1 MIMRKLFYGVR
12 GTVLKSMVTISIAPL
27 VITTIILYTFI
38 DNYSQK
44 LAANSLLKSVN
55 YAKIVSDILPFA
67 DDSQLIELT
76 QKTQVSGGGFFFV
89 MDTNGTYLSH
99 PVKKGELDTAM
110 LEKLKGDNAFFK
122 YKDSVMGE
130 LFVSREFLPARNLY
144 IAAAI
149 PRKDTMSL
157 QKAFGELLLMLI
169 FVTPPI
175 LFMISFFIARYIKNP
190 LRRIVDVTNL
200 ASQGDLSKFIIQPHY
215 VKCSEIKNC
224 SKKECPAFSTS
235 NKACWGISG
244 TLCYD
249 GMENLSK
256 EEKIKKFCCDCP
268 VYHKSIRSEFDELI
282 DAVNTMIVTTQNVV
296 ASIKKVSA
304 ELNREAETLAST
316 SSKLEIEMQNQA
328 GYIEETTSSNEELAA
343 SIDSIS
349 TAAKNQAAQM
359 AETMK
364 AMDKLYKS
372 SAKVSEQAT
381 DVSIKTQT
389 AVKNANETKSILDST
404 TSKINQI
411 SENSK
416 RIVEIIRIINDIS
429 EQINL
434 LSLNASIEAARA
446 GEHGRG
452 FAVVAEE
459 ISKLADATASSTK
472 EIEKMIQQ
480 TGNDVNEG
488 ARLVNTTNEAIN
500 QMIENIKNTAA
511 LIEEIA
517 LASKDQRTDS
527 SNVLQDIEK
536 VNQMSAIIAGTTAE
550 QQHSSNEI
558 LKALSNIN
566 ESVMAITHSSEHV
579 HNAAEKLKE
588 KSGELKSITDYFTV
602 DSRYVS

>member
-1 MIMRKLFYGVR
+1 
-12 GTVLKSMVTISIAPL
+12 
-27 VITTIILYTFI
+27 
-38 DNYSQK
+38 
-44 LAANSLLKSVN
+44 
-55 YAKIVSDILPFA
+55 
-67 DDSQLIELT
+67 
-76 QKTQVSGGGFFFV
+76 
-89 MDTNGTYLSH
+89 
-99 PVKKGELDTAM
+99 
-110 LEKLKGDNAFFK
+110 
-122 YKDSVMGE
+122 
-130 LFVSREFLPARNLY
+130 
-144 IAAAI
+144 
-149 PRKDTMSL
+149 
-157 QKAFGELLLMLI
+157 
-169 FVTPPI
+169 
-175 LFMISFFIARYIKNP
+175 MISFFIARYIKNP
-190 LRRIVDVTNL
+190 MRQIIDVAHL
-200 ASQGDLSKFIIQPHY
+200 ASQGDLSKFIIQPQY

-224 SKKECPAFSTS
+224 DKKECPAFSTS

-244 TLCYD
+244 TLCYE
-249 GMENLSK
+249 GMEALSK
-256 EEKIKKFCCDCP
+256 EEKIKKFCCDCS

-304 ELNREAETLAST
+304 ELNTEAETLAST
-316 SSKLEIEMQNQA
+316 SSKLEMEMQNQA

-349 TAAKNQAAQM
+349 NAAKNQASQM

-381 DVSIKTQT
+381 DVSQKTQA

-411 SENSK
+411 SENSR

-480 TGNDVNEG
+480 TGSDVNEG

-500 QMIENIKNTAA
+500 QMIENIKNTAT

-527 SNVLQDIEK
+527 NNVLKDIDK
-536 VNQMSAIIAGTTAE
+536 VNQMSSIIAGTTAE

-566 ESVMAITHSSEHV
+566 ESILVITNSSENV
-579 HNAAEKLKE
+579 HNSAEKLKE
-588 KSGELKSITDYFTV
+588 KAVELKSITDYFIV
-602 DSRYVS
+602 DKRYISE